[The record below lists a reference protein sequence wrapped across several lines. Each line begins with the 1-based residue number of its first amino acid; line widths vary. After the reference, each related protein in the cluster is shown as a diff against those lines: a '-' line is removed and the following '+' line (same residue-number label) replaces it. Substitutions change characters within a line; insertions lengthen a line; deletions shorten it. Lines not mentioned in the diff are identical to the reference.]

1 MRGWLSSLFFCS
13 TCFATLGSFWSF
25 PIDFFSPNCVSIEV
39 KNVALQICWLVIS
52 LQSFCDKKHK
62 ILVLFCQPVLFPGL
76 VLTAERQR
84 TNHFFSDGWQW
95 NYFPTKNRVKL
106 FMLERISATPRL
118 EIRTFIEELRPAVV
132 GQKPVFSWKP
142 G

>member
-1 MRGWLSSLFFCS
+1 MTIKLIFLFDLFFHIGFILKLSNRFFFAQLRFDWSQKCGFANMLIGHFAS
-13 TCFATLGSFWSF
+13 ELLWQKTQNFGSFLATCFISGLGF
-25 PIDFFSPNCVSIEV
+25 
-39 KNVALQICWLVIS
+39 
-52 LQSFCDKKHK
+52 
-62 ILVLFCQPVLFPGL
+62 
-76 VLTAERQR
+76 ERQR

-106 FMLERISATPRL
+106 FMLERISAMSKL